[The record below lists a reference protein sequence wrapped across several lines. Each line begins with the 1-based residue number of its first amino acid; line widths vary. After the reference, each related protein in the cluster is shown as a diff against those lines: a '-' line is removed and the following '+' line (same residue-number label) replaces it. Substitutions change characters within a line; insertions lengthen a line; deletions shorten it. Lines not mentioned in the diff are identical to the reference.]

1 MTTSIRALIFDFGGV
16 LINWDPR
23 RVFQKYFSNDSQA
36 VDNFLA
42 EINFPA
48 WNLQQDKGHPFAQA
62 VAELSAQFPQYA
74 HLIHAYDE
82 EWEESI
88 TGVIPGTVELLHK
101 LKAAGYLLYGLTN
114 WNVEKYS
121 IVRHKYAFFDLF
133 DDIVV
138 SGEVKLIK
146 PDPAIFQLLLRKI
159 NRLPQ
164 ECVMI
169 DDTLKTIEAARK
181 MGFVSILFTTP
192 KNLEAELFRLNVLSA
207 FRNLI

>member
-1 MTTSIRALIFDFGGV
+1 MTTSLRTLIFDFGGV
-16 LINWDPR
+16 LVNWDPH
-23 RVFQKYFSNDSQA
+23 RVFQKYFPDAQA
-36 VDNFLA
+36 IDRFLA
-42 EINFPA
+42 EIDFSA

-62 VAELSAQFPQYA
+62 VADLSAQFPQYA

-88 TGVIPGTVELLHK
+88 TGVIPGTVELLHR
-101 LKAAGYLLYGLTN
+101 LKAAGYPLYGLTN
-114 WNVEKYS
+114 WNVEKFS
-121 IVRHKYAFFDLF
+121 IVRHKYACFDLF

-146 PDPAIFQLLLRKI
+146 PDSAIFQLLLQKI

-169 DDTLKTIEAARK
+169 DNTLKNIEAARK
-181 MGFVSILFTTP
+181 MGFATIHFISPAQLAV
-192 KNLEAELFRLNVLSA
+192 ELRRLNVL
-207 FRNLI
+207 